1 MKIVNLKTR
10 PTCINVVAQ
19 WHFLEW
25 GEFYSG
31 SSEEDF
37 RVDLQ
42 ASLHGDDVPQTWILV
57 DNEQVCGTVSI
68 LGQDLPNHPE
78 LSPWLANVFVA
89 PPFRG
94 QGYGRQLV
102 EVAMSFVRQKKLG
115 PLFLYTLN
123 QTDFYHQLGW
133 QPLLE
138 EDYQG
143 RKIALMCNAA
153 Q

>member
-19 WHFLEW
+19 WHFFEW
-25 GEFYSG
+25 GELYPG
-31 SSEEDF
+31 SCEEDF

-42 ASLHGDDVPQTWILV
+42 ASLYSDAVPQTWVLAG
-57 DNEQVCGTVSI
+57 NEQVCGTVSI
-68 LGQDLPNHPE
+68 LGQDLPSHPE

-94 QGYGRQLV
+94 QSYGRQLV
-102 EVAMSFVRQKKLG
+102 EVAMSFARQKRLG
-115 PLFLYTLN
+115 PLFLYTPN
-123 QTDFYHQLGW
+123 QAAFYHQLGW
-133 QPLLE
+133 EPLLE

-143 RKIALMCNAA
+143 RKIALMTA